1 MKDILIKEIN
11 DFDWKLISRIEK
23 IEKRNLGG
31 KASVNRWVIPV
42 IIRYGKFIVA
52 QKGKNDSDIIGVCE
66 LIRDYK
72 LKDRIFIF
80 SFYVDRD
87 YRKKG
92 IGKKLL
98 GKVIGILKDEGFV
111 EVELTVDPD
120 NKSAVVLYKGFGFK
134 KVASREDEYGRGESR
149 DLMRLKIR

>member
-1 MKDILIKEIN
+1 MNNIIIRQIN

-23 IEKRNLGG
+23 LEKRNLGN
-31 KASVNRWVIPV
+31 KASINRWVIPV

-66 LIRDYK
+66 LIRDCDFK
-72 LKDRIFIF
+72 NRIFIF
-80 SFYVDRD
+80 SFYIDRD

-92 IGKKLL
+92 IGRKLL
-98 GKVIGILKDEGFV
+98 GKVIDILKDEGFA

-120 NKSAVVLYKGFGFK
+120 NESAVVLYKNFGFK
-134 KVASREDEYGRGESR
+134 KVALREDEYGRGKNR
-149 DLMRLKIR
+149 DLMRLKLR